1 MYAPVQELGEFDKL
15 GGFRKL
21 GDVNEWNDLV
31 DLMNQLKPGS
41 SMGDGKLGMW
51 LSFSFGTP
59 SK

>member
-31 DLMNQLKPGS
+31 DLMNRLKPGS
-41 SMGDGKLGMW
+41 SIG
-51 LSFSFGTP
+51 
-59 SK
+59 